1 MAILKQEVDRL
12 ETLQQQQQETT
23 TTTTTQTT
31 TTTPT
36 TTPKQQQQQQQ
47 QQQQGDVKQ
56 SKEYQ
61 MLLRDLQLLLSHR
74 DEITDMKQ
82 LVIKLQE
89 NV

>member
-12 ETLQQQQQETT
+12 ETLQQQQQ
-23 TTTTTQTT
+23 Q
-31 TTTPT
+31 PHH
-36 TTPKQQQQQQQ
+36 KQQQQQQQ

>member
-1 MAILKQEVDRL
+1 MKQEVDRL
-12 ETLQQQQQETT
+12 ETLQQQQQ
-23 TTTTTQTT
+23 Q
-31 TTTPT
+31 PHH
-36 TTPKQQQQQQQ
+36 KQQQQQQQ

>member
-1 MAILKQEVDRL
+1 MKQEVDRL
-12 ETLQQQQQETT
+12 ETLQQQQQ
-23 TTTTTQTT
+23 Q
-31 TTTPT
+31 PHH
-36 TTPKQQQQQQQ
+36 KQQQQQ